1 MEKIKFLSIIK
12 NHDLFEGLI
21 KDGLLISLEKGK
33 KNKCHLFIIGLEIS
47 YDTIDFHDYNK
58 FIVFPFSDQ
67 IIYDMY
73 DLLFGDKSTNLVDT
87 KLDILCNK
95 IQKIF
100 EFKKLNRYEIF
111 KLLGID
117 LSTKK
122 NLIVTREYIDN
133 LIER

>member
-21 KDGLLISLEKGK
+21 KDGLLISLEKGN
-33 KNKCHLFIIGLEIS
+33 KNKSFLYIIGLEIS

-67 IIYDMY
+67 LVHDIYN
-73 DLLFGDKSTNLVDT
+73 LLFDNKSTKFTGNN
-87 KLDILCNK
+87 LDILCLK

-100 EFKKLNRYEIF
+100 EFRNLDRYEIF
-111 KLLGID
+111 KLIGID

-122 NLIVTREYIDN
+122 NLITTREYIDN